1 MTTNA
6 IPYICL
12 LILINVIA
20 IVQIHIGFCIVAA
33 IAPPIVFE
41 GNSLT

>member
-6 IPYICL
+6 IPYICS
-12 LILINVIA
+12 LILINGIG
-20 IVQIHIGFCIVAA
+20 IMQIHICFCIVAA

-41 GNSLT
+41 GKSLT